1 MSAASPPEPRMRVVV
16 PARNCVRW
24 VPTTMRSIRAQQG
37 VDFRCVFIDDASTDG
52 TFEKAQEIAAGD
64 DRIEVIQNP
73 KQMRELVN
81 RIEGIKRI
89 ATEPED
95 VVVLLD
101 GDDWFSSDD
110 ALARLAAHYRDPR
123 LWASHG
129 SYRSVKRRL
138 RDRLGIPRKA
148 SSQAYPPEV
157 HAARSYR
164 QVPWKG
170 CHPMTFRRFLFDQL
184 GPRDYYGPN
193 GTWWLAST
201 DQAMLFPIMELA
213 SQGHFRHLPEVFYIY
228 NKKDKRRKNP
238 EYEAQQRA
246 DSAAIRALPPREPL
260 QWPPA
265 NDDA

>member
-1 MSAASPPEPRMRVVV
+1 MRVVV

-24 VPTTMRSIRAQQG
+24 VPHTIRSIRAQRG

-52 TFEKAQEIAAGD
+52 TFEKAEEIAAGD
-64 DRIEVIQNP
+64 ERIELVRNDSQV
-73 KQMRELVN
+73 RELVN

-89 ATEPED
+89 ADGEED

-101 GDDWFSSDD
+101 GDDWFAGPD
-110 ALARLAAHYRDPR
+110 ALARLAAHYRDPD

-148 SSQAYPPEV
+148 SSAPYPPEV
-157 HAARSYR
+157 HRARSYR

-184 GPRDYYGPN
+184 GPRDYHN
-193 GTWWLAST
+193 ADGTWWLAST
-201 DQAMLFPIMELA
+201 DQAMFFPIMELA
-213 SQGHFRHLPEVFYIY
+213 SAGHFRHLPEVFYIY

-238 EYEAQQRA
+238 AYEAQQRA
-246 DSAAIRALPPREPL
+246 DSLAIRSLPPREPL
-260 QWPPA
+260 VR
-265 NDDA
+265 DAGSEAS